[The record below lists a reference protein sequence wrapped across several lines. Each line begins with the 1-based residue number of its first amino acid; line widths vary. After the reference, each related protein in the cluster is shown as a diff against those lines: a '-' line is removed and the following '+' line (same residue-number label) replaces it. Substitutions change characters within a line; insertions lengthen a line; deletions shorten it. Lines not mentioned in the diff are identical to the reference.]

1 MGNLGT
7 AVSSPLAQRKN
18 DAAEPAP
25 QCKHCSGDVEPLKQW
40 HLLIDVSKLTG
51 GIRNRR
57 CTPRGDTNSLVIKS
71 LVIKSLVMSRLV
83 MGRLVIS
90 ATATCV
96 C

>member
-1 MGNLGT
+1 M
-7 AVSSPLAQRKN
+7 
-18 DAAEPAP
+18 
-25 QCKHCSGDVEPLKQW
+25 EPLKQW
-40 HLLIDVSKLTG
+40 YLLIDVSKLTG

-57 CTPRGDTNSLVIKS
+57 CTPRGDTDSLVIKSLVIKSLVIKSLVIKS